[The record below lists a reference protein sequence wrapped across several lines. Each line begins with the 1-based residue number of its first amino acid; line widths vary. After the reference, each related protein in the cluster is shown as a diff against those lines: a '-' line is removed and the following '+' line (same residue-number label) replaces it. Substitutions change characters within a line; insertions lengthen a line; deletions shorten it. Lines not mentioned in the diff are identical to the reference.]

1 MLARKVLHCQS
12 PGLRAAATTGKGQSD
27 TRYNANMS
35 SESLETFPN
44 PKRSREYDIA
54 IVCPEFTSLC
64 PKTGLPDFGEI
75 HITYVP
81 DARCLELKALK
92 YYFVDFRNRGI
103 FYEHVTNEIL
113 DDLVTACSPR
123 SMTVEGRFSVR
134 GGITTSVTARYVKPR
149 RPKKTATT
157 KRRSSS
163 Q

>member
-103 FYEHVTNEIL
+103 FYEHVTNKIL
-113 DDLVTACSPR
+113 DDLVAACSPR

-134 GGITTSVTARYVKPR
+134 GGITTSVTARYVKLR